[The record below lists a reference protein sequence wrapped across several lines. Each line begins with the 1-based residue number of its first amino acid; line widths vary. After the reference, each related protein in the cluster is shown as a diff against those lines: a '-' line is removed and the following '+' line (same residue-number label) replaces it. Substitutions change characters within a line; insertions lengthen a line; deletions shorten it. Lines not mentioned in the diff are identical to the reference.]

1 MEKTILWALDTGFGL
16 FFMIW
21 GVESTFQ
28 KWGITQK
35 QRQKGIAIYLI
46 VVFLLNALLHQ
57 VMLAMII
64 AAILVAFVFPM
75 EIHALRA
82 LDAWG
87 LWSIIGAAFVLWT
100 NTKAEMMIWIISTLF
115 LFGAFIFIRQVF
127 TRKFYSRFGQVG
139 MLSILLV
146 CGATYFGLQAE
157 ENMLAY
163 WLNLI
168 LIALSMIGFVY
179 VGLNKKQM
187 AKPLLLFDLD
197 GTLID
202 SQPLVFETFR
212 QVFAKL
218 KPGYP
223 LSDQE
228 LYSFFG
234 PTLETTF
241 LRYFH
246 PDEIDDVI
254 ELYQQINLQLHAE
267 YLKEMPYA
275 LETIVQLHEQGYV
288 LGIVSNKR
296 HAVVE
301 LGLEQSKLKPYM
313 DAVYGKEDQP
323 VCKPK
328 PDGLIHA
335 AKQMGY
341 KLDEVLYFGDNAAD
355 IQAAKGAAFYSVG
368 YTLDTIQKQSLLNA
382 KPCAFIDDLRK
393 ITKLLKEDQI
403 WIDKSIW

>member
-1 MEKTILWALDTGFGL
+1 MDKTILWALDTGFGL
-16 FFMIW
+16 LLMTW
-21 GVESTFQ
+21 GVFTTLK
-28 KWGITQK
+28 KWGIEKRQSQK
-35 QRQKGIAIYLI
+35 AIAIFFIFL
-46 VVFLLNALLHQ
+46 FLLSALLHQ
-57 VMLAMII
+57 VMIAMVI
-64 AAILVAFVFPM
+64 ATLLVVVVFQM
-75 EIHALRA
+75 EIHTLRA

-87 LWSIIGAAFVLWT
+87 LWLMIGIAFVLWT
-100 NTKAEMMIWIISTLF
+100 NTSAQIMMRVISILF
-115 LFGAFIFIRQVF
+115 LFGAFILIRQVYA
-127 TRKFYSRFGQVG
+127 RKFYLRFGQVG
-139 MLSILLV
+139 ILSILLV
-146 CGATYFGLQAE
+146 CGINYFCLQAE
-157 ENMLAY
+157 EKMLAY
-163 WLNLI
+163 WLNAILI
-168 LIALSMIGFVY
+168 LVGMIGFAY
-179 VGLNKKQM
+179 LSMNKKQ
-187 AKPLLLFDLD
+187 ASKPLLLFDLD

-254 ELYQQINLQLHAE
+254 ELYQQINRQLHAE

-275 LETIVQLHEQGYV
+275 LETIAELYDQGYV
-288 LGIVSNKR
+288 MGIVSNKR

-301 LGLEQSKLKPYM
+301 LGLEQSNLKPYM
-313 DAVYGKEDQP
+313 HAVYGKEDQP

-335 AKQMGY
+335 AKEMGY

-368 YTLDTIQKQSLLNA
+368 YTLDTVQKQSLLNA

-393 ITKLLKEDQI
+393 ITNLLKEDQI

>member
-1 MEKTILWALDTGFGL
+1 MENIILWALDIGFGL
-16 FFMIW
+16 LLMTW
-21 GVESTFQ
+21 GVFTTFQ
-28 KWGITQK
+28 KWGIEK
-35 QRQKGIAIYLI
+35 QQRFKAIAIYWIFVLLLTALI
-46 VVFLLNALLHQ
+46 KQ
-57 VMLAMII
+57 VMVAMVI
-64 AAILVAFVFPM
+64 AAILVAFVFPI
-75 EIHALRA
+75 EIHSWRA

-87 LWSIIGAAFVLWT
+87 LWLIVGVAFVLGT
-100 NTKAEMMIWIISTLF
+100 NTKAEFIMRIISILI
-115 LFGAFIFIRQVF
+115 LLGAFVLIRQVF

-139 MLSILLV
+139 MLSILFV
-146 CGATYFGLQAE
+146 CGAIFLCSQAGE
-157 ENMLAY
+157 KSIAY
-163 WLNLI
+163 WLNIGLI
-168 LIALSMIGFVY
+168 LLSIVGFAY
-179 VGLNKKQM
+179 VSMKKKSN

-212 QVFAKL
+212 QVFATL

-223 LSDQE
+223 LSDEE

-241 LRYFH
+241 LRYF
-246 PDEIDDVI
+246 PEDEVESVI
-254 ELYQQINLQLHAE
+254 EVYQQINRKLHAT

-275 LETIVQLHEQGYV
+275 LETIAALDEQGYV

-313 DAVYGKEDQP
+313 RAVYGKEDQP
-323 VCKPK
+323 ACKPK

-355 IQAAKGAAFYSVG
+355 IQAAKGTAFYSVG
-368 YTLDTIQKQSLLNA
+368 YTLDTVQKQSLLNA

-393 ITKLLKEDQI
+393 IKDLLKEDRI

>member
-1 MEKTILWALDTGFGL
+1 MEKTIFWALNTGFGL
-16 FFMIW
+16 FLMMWGIW
-21 GVESTFQ
+21 TTFQ
-28 KWGITQK
+28 KWGIDQP
-35 QRQKGIAIYLI
+35 QRRKVITIFLI
-46 VVFLLNALLHQ
+46 FVFLLNILLHQ
-57 VMLAMII
+57 VMLAVIM
-64 AAILVAFVFPM
+64 AAIFVSFVFEI
-75 EIHALRA
+75 EIHSLRA
-82 LDAWG
+82 FDAWG
-87 LWSIIGAAFVLWT
+87 IWSLVGVAFVLWS
-100 NTKAEMMIWIISTLF
+100 NTQANKMICTISIL
-115 LFGAFIFIRQVF
+115 LLLGAFIWIRQVF
-127 TRKFYSRFGQVG
+127 AQKFYSRFGQVG
-139 MLSILLV
+139 ALSVLFA
-146 CGATYFGLQAE
+146 CGAVQLCLHTEGHTIG
-157 ENMLAY
+157 Y
-163 WLNLI
+163 WLNWMLI
-168 LIALSMIGFVY
+168 VASILQLVY
-179 VGLNKKQM
+179 LCVKKKSSS
-187 AKPLLLFDLD
+187 KPLLLFDLD

-223 LSDQE
+223 LSDEE

-254 ELYQQINLQLHAE
+254 ELYQTINRQLHKD

-275 LETIVQLHEQGYV
+275 LETIKELHHQGYV
-288 LGIVSNKR
+288 MGIVSNKR

-301 LGLEQSKLKPYM
+301 LGLEQSGLKPYM
-313 DAVYGKEDQP
+313 SAVYGKEDQP

-341 KLDEVLYFGDNAAD
+341 KLDEVLYFGDNVAD
-355 IQAAKGAAFYSVG
+355 IQAAKGTAFYSVG
-368 YTLDTIQKQSLLNA
+368 YTLDTVQKQSLLHA

-393 ITKLLKEDQI
+393 ITRLLKEDQI